1 MLAGDRDWRDRDLPC
16 HTPALPLNRHSTSR
30 QAGLQVEGTR
40 RRDDV
45 KGGATL
51 MGQLVTSI
59 PTLHPGE
66 RLLCGPGPSNV
77 NPKVLEGLFAAD
89 LAYLQDFYN
98 RINSVQSRKIAVA
111 CPQCQHGFELEP
123 ELAGGS

>member
-1 MLAGDRDWRDRDLPC
+1 MSGFATEFEFTLPKGYVDAEGMVHRDGTMRLATAADEISPQRDPRVQSN
-16 HTPALPLNRHSTSR
+16 PAYLVMILLARVVTR
-30 QAGLQVEGTR
+30 LGTL
-40 RRDDV
+40 D
-45 KGGATL
+45 A
-51 MGQLVTSI
+51 I
-59 PTLHPGE
+59 
-66 RLLCGPGPSNV
+66 